1 MDASFFYKG
10 IILGFCI
17 AAPVGPIGILCIR
30 KTLQFGRLSGFC
42 SGLGAACADTF
53 YGLISAFGLTLVSD
67 FLLAGRFWFHLLGG
81 AFLILLGG
89 KTFLSKP
96 SEENKP
102 VSHKTLL
109 GDFIS
114 TFFLTLA
121 NPLTI
126 LAFVAAIAS
135 LGLSD
140 DRGSAPLLVIGVF
153 LGATLWWLILSEGV
167 TLFRKKMSQKVMIW
181 VNRVAGLILVALGLA
196 AVCFL
201 HILA

>member
-81 AFLILLGG
+81 AFLIVLGG
-89 KTFLSKP
+89 RTFLSKP

-102 VSHKTLL
+102 VSHKTLV
-109 GDFIS
+109 GDFVS

-126 LAFVAAIAS
+126 LAFVAAIAG
-135 LGLSD
+135 LGLGD
-140 DRGSAPLLVIGVF
+140 DRGSAPLLVMGVF
-153 LGATLWWLILSEGV
+153 LGATLWWLVLSEGV

-201 HILA
+201 HILG